1 MMNAPVD
8 PTLSQSARD
17 ILFYMSGEEA
27 LNPRQ
32 ISEAANTSVNTV
44 YFYQSIL
51 RVRGYLIFNK
61 AENRYVVT
69 EKAEQTILERWA
81 KKSFGSLAQR

>member
-1 MMNAPVD
+1 MKKSPKD

-17 ILFYMSGEEA
+17 ILFYMSGEEP

-32 ISEAANTSVNTV
+32 IAEAADSSVNTV

-51 RVRGYLIFNK
+51 RVRGYLTFKK

-69 EKAEQTILERWA
+69 EKAEQAILERWA
-81 KKSFGSLAQR
+81 